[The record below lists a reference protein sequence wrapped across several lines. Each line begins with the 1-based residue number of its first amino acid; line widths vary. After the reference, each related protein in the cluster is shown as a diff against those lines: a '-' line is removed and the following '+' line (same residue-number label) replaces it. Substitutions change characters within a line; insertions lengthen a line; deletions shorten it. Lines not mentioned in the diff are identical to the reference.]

1 MATGEQKRGK
11 KRGRPAW
18 TPPNLD
24 VVKGLAMQGMTSERI
39 AETLGIGVST
49 LYRKKRQFREFRECI
64 KRGAAEGE
72 ALATS
77 KLFEAVKKGQAWGV
91 CFYLKSRCGWRDTP
105 EPGGVNV
112 NIHGGRQD
120 FEEREAEEA
129 RQRELI
135 SLLTVDER
143 RAYLEL
149 MERAARRQREGM
161 PAIDVR
167 PLTVEEIEAEAAELE
182 AEGKDQ

>member
-1 MATGEQKRGK
+1 MATGEQKRGR

-18 TPPNLD
+18 APPDLSL
-24 VVKGLAMQGMTSERI
+24 VRALATQGMTSERI

-49 LYRKKRQFREFRECI
+49 LYRKKAQLREFREAI

-72 ALATS
+72 AVVSS
-77 KLFEAVKKGQAWGV
+77 KLFEKAKAGNVVAMIFW
-91 CFYLKSRCGWRDTP
+91 LKARAGWRDLP
-105 EPGGVNV
+105 DPREVNV
-112 NIHGGRQD
+112 NIGMGGMTAEQR
-120 FEEREAEEA
+120 EEEMAK
-129 RQRELI
+129 QRELI

-143 RAYLEL
+143 RTYLEL

-161 PAIDVR
+161 PAIEVR

-182 AEGKDQ
+182 REGK